1 MRWRLSRGLLS
12 GLILV
17 AVLAV
22 LPFVWPGYHLSLL
35 TVIFYWAGLAGCWNL
50 MCGYTGYIDFG
61 SAAYTGVGAYVAG
74 ILMIRLQ
81 LPLPLGIL
89 AAGVGAL
96 LVALAVGWPTLRL
109 RGAYFA
115 IATFAL
121 AEALKQVA
129 EEWSSLTEGGIG
141 LTFTIRLEEI
151 TYYWIYLSLSAFIV
165 VLTWWIEHHK
175 HGYGLKA
182 IHEDEEAAGQVGVD
196 THMLKVKTYAL
207 TAFFIG
213 VLGSIEAN
221 RLGYFKPDDV
231 FDVHITIKMV
241 IMSLFGGMGTILGP
255 VFGASFLEII
265 EDFLGAEF
273 INYYLVIVGVIIV
286 VVIMF
291 MPNGVGR
298 AILLRIRRAKGSVP

>member
-1 MRWRLSRGLLS
+1 MSRGLVA
-12 GLILV
+12 GLV
-17 AVLAV
+17 FAAVLAV

-35 TVIFYWAGLAGCWNL
+35 TIIFYWIGLAGCWNL

-74 ILMIRLQ
+74 ILMIRLH
-81 LPLPLGIL
+81 LPLAISIL
-89 AAGVGAL
+89 AAGVGAV

-129 EEWSSLTEGGIG
+129 EEWASLTEGGIG
-141 LTFTIRLEEI
+141 MTFTERLDDI
-151 TYYWIYLSLSAFIV
+151 TYYWVYLGLSGLVV

-182 IHEDEEAAGQVGVD
+182 IHEDEEAAAQVGVD
-196 THMLKVKTYAL
+196 THMLKLKTYAL
-207 TAFFIG
+207 SAFFIG
-213 VLGSIEAN
+213 LLGSLEVN

-241 IMSLFGGMGTILGP
+241 IMSLLGGMGTVIGP
-255 VFGASFLEII
+255 VFGASFLQII
-265 EDFLGAEF
+265 EDILGAEF
-273 INYYLVIVGVIIV
+273 INYYLIIVGVIIV
-286 VVIMF
+286 AVIMF
-291 MPNGVGR
+291 MPNGVAR
-298 AILLRIRRAKGSVP
+298 TILFRIKRTAGGAQ

>member
-1 MRWRLSRGLLS
+1 MSRGLAA
-12 GLILV
+12 GLV
-17 AVLAV
+17 FAAVLAV

-35 TVIFYWAGLAGCWNL
+35 TIIFYWIGLAGCWNL

-74 ILMIRLQ
+74 ILMIRLH
-81 LPLPLGIL
+81 LPLAISIL
-89 AAGVGAL
+89 AAGVGAV

-129 EEWSSLTEGGIG
+129 EEWASLTEGGIG
-141 LTFTIRLEEI
+141 MTFTERLDEI
-151 TYYWIYLSLSAFIV
+151 TYYWVYLGLSGLVV

-182 IHEDEEAAGQVGVD
+182 IHEDEEAAAQVGVD
-196 THMLKVKTYAL
+196 THMLKLKTYAL
-207 TAFFIG
+207 SAFFIG
-213 VLGSIEAN
+213 LLGSLEVN

-241 IMSLFGGMGTILGP
+241 IMSLLGGMGTVIGP
-255 VFGASFLEII
+255 VFGASFLQII
-265 EDFLGAEF
+265 EDILGAEF
-273 INYYLVIVGVIIV
+273 INYYLIIVGVIIV
-286 VVIMF
+286 AVIMF
-291 MPNGVGR
+291 MPNGVAR
-298 AILLRIRRAKGSVP
+298 TILFRIKRTAGGAQ

>member
-1 MRWRLSRGLLS
+1 MSRGLVA
-12 GLILV
+12 GLV
-17 AVLAV
+17 FAAVLAV
-22 LPFVWPGYHLSLL
+22 LPFVWPGYHLTLL
-35 TVIFYWAGLAGCWNL
+35 TIIFYWIGLAGCWNL

-74 ILMIRLQ
+74 ILMIRLH
-81 LPLPLGIL
+81 LPLAVSIL
-89 AAGVGAL
+89 AAGVGAV

-129 EEWSSLTEGGIG
+129 EEWASLTEGGIG
-141 LTFTIRLEEI
+141 MTFTERLDDI
-151 TYYWIYLSLSAFIV
+151 TYYWVYLGLSGLVV

-182 IHEDEEAAGQVGVD
+182 IHEDEEAAAQVGVD
-196 THMLKVKTYAL
+196 THMLKLKTYAL
-207 TAFFIG
+207 SAFFIG
-213 VLGSIEAN
+213 LLGSLEVN

-241 IMSLFGGMGTILGP
+241 IMSLLGGMGTVIGP
-255 VFGASFLEII
+255 VFGASFLQII
-265 EDFLGAEF
+265 EDILGAEF
-273 INYYLVIVGVIIV
+273 INYYLIIVGVIIV
-286 VVIMF
+286 AVIMF
-291 MPNGVGR
+291 MPNGVAR
-298 AILLRIRRAKGSVP
+298 TILFRIKRTAGGAQ

>member
-1 MRWRLSRGLLS
+1 MSRGLVA
-12 GLILV
+12 GLV
-17 AVLAV
+17 FAAVLAV
-22 LPFVWPGYHLSLL
+22 LPFVWPGYHLTLL
-35 TVIFYWAGLAGCWNL
+35 TIIFYWIGLAGCWNL

-74 ILMIRLQ
+74 ILMIRLH
-81 LPLPLGIL
+81 LPLAISIL
-89 AAGVGAL
+89 AAGVGAV

-129 EEWSSLTEGGIG
+129 EEWASLTEGGIG
-141 LTFTIRLEEI
+141 MTFTERLDDI
-151 TYYWIYLSLSAFIV
+151 TYYWVYLGLSGLVV

-182 IHEDEEAAGQVGVD
+182 IHEDEEAAAQVGVD
-196 THMLKVKTYAL
+196 THMLKLKTYAL
-207 TAFFIG
+207 SAFFIG
-213 VLGSIEAN
+213 LLGSLEVN

-241 IMSLFGGMGTILGP
+241 IMSLLGGMGTVIGP
-255 VFGASFLEII
+255 VFGASFLQII
-265 EDFLGAEF
+265 EDILGAEF
-273 INYYLVIVGVIIV
+273 INYYLIIVGVIIV
-286 VVIMF
+286 AVIMF
-291 MPNGVGR
+291 MPNGVAR
-298 AILLRIRRAKGSVP
+298 TILFRIKRTAGGAQ

>member
-1 MRWRLSRGLLS
+1 MNRGLAA
-12 GLILV
+12 GLV
-17 AVLAV
+17 FAAVLAV
-22 LPFVWPGYHLSLL
+22 LPFVWPGYHLTLL
-35 TVIFYWAGLAGCWNL
+35 TIIFYWIGLAGCWNL

-74 ILMIRLQ
+74 ILMIRLH
-81 LPLPLGIL
+81 LPLAVSIL
-89 AAGVGAL
+89 AAGVGAV

-129 EEWSSLTEGGIG
+129 EEWASLTEGGIG
-141 LTFTIRLEEI
+141 MTFTERLDDI
-151 TYYWIYLSLSAFIV
+151 TYYWVYLGLSGLVV

-182 IHEDEEAAGQVGVD
+182 IHEDEEAAAQVGVD
-196 THMLKVKTYAL
+196 THMLKLKTYAL
-207 TAFFIG
+207 SAFFIG
-213 VLGSIEAN
+213 LLGSLEVN

-241 IMSLFGGMGTILGP
+241 IMSLLGGMGTVIGP
-255 VFGASFLEII
+255 VFGASFLQII
-265 EDFLGAEF
+265 EDILGAEF
-273 INYYLVIVGVIIV
+273 INYYLIIVGVIIV
-286 VVIMF
+286 AVIMF
-291 MPNGVGR
+291 MPNGVAR
-298 AILLRIRRAKGSVP
+298 TILFRIKRTAGGAQ

>member
-1 MRWRLSRGLLS
+1 MNRGLAA
-12 GLILV
+12 GLV
-17 AVLAV
+17 FAAVLAV

-35 TVIFYWAGLAGCWNL
+35 TIIFYWIGLAGCWNL

-74 ILMIRLQ
+74 ILMIRLH
-81 LPLPLGIL
+81 LPLAISIL
-89 AAGVGAL
+89 AAGVGAV

-129 EEWSSLTEGGIG
+129 EEWASLTEGGIG
-141 LTFTIRLEEI
+141 MTFTERLDEI
-151 TYYWIYLSLSAFIV
+151 TYYWVYLGLSGLVV

-182 IHEDEEAAGQVGVD
+182 IHEDEEAAAQVGVD
-196 THMLKVKTYAL
+196 THMLKLKTYAL
-207 TAFFIG
+207 SAFFIG
-213 VLGSIEAN
+213 LLGSLEVN

-241 IMSLFGGMGTILGP
+241 IMSLLGGMGTVIGP
-255 VFGASFLEII
+255 VFGASFLQII
-265 EDFLGAEF
+265 EDILGAEF
-273 INYYLVIVGVIIV
+273 INYYLIIVGVIIV
-286 VVIMF
+286 AVIMF
-291 MPNGVGR
+291 MPNGVAR
-298 AILLRIRRAKGSVP
+298 TILFRIKRTAGGAQ

>member
-1 MRWRLSRGLLS
+1 MSRGLAA
-12 GLILV
+12 GLV
-17 AVLAV
+17 FAAVLAV

-35 TVIFYWAGLAGCWNL
+35 TIIFYWIGLAGCWNL

-74 ILMIRLQ
+74 ILMIRLH
-81 LPLPLGIL
+81 LPLAISIL
-89 AAGVGAL
+89 AAGVGAV

-129 EEWSSLTEGGIG
+129 EEWASLTEGGIG
-141 LTFTIRLEEI
+141 MTFTERLDDI
-151 TYYWIYLSLSAFIV
+151 TYYWVYLGLSGLVV

-182 IHEDEEAAGQVGVD
+182 IHEDEEAAAQVGVD
-196 THMLKVKTYAL
+196 THMLKLKTYAL
-207 TAFFIG
+207 SAFFIG
-213 VLGSIEAN
+213 LLGSLEVN

-241 IMSLFGGMGTILGP
+241 IMSLLGGMGTVIGP
-255 VFGASFLEII
+255 VFGASFLQII
-265 EDFLGAEF
+265 EDILGAEF
-273 INYYLVIVGVIIV
+273 INYYLIIVGVIIV
-286 VVIMF
+286 AVIMF
-291 MPNGVGR
+291 MPNGVAR
-298 AILLRIRRAKGSVP
+298 TILFRIKRTAGGAQ